1 MLLHMPNFKSILAE
15 KVQIG
20 KAWISSQGSYIQC
33 LLVVLSNVANL
44 LITSYYMHEE
54 VVVWIL

>member
-1 MLLHMPNFKSILAE
+1 MLLHMPSFKLILAE

-20 KAWISSQGSYIQC
+20 KAWISSQRSYLQC

-44 LITSYYMHEE
+44 LITSYYMHKD
-54 VVVWIL
+54 VVLWIL